1 MESHL
6 PHVGR
11 STKGG
16 SLPYNSWNGNGA
28 KAPRVTIDFPDAPVR
43 RVPGWKPALDIA
55 CILLGLPIWLPLM
68 ILLMLVTRFSSPG
81 PIFYRQKRVGLG
93 GRHFLIWKFRTMK
106 VSAET
111 QTHERHLE
119 ELIRVDCPM
128 TKLDAY
134 GDPRLAPFGRFLRA
148 SGLDELPQIFN
159 VLCGEM
165 SLVGPRPC
173 LPNEFAHYQPWQ
185 RERVNGLPGLTGY
198 WQVNGKNKTTF
209 NEMIAMDLF
218 YLKNLSFLLDLKIIF
233 KTCAVI
239 AGQLFESRPAT
250 QPSRQDRDP
259 RPSATPGPQDG
270 GRRSPPTPSFPP
282 GGISAKSMK
291 KQVTVGVIGCG
302 YWGPMLV
309 RNFKGL
315 ADCQLKAV
323 CDVNTKRLKHI
334 HALYP
339 DIEGMTQTQ
348 QLLNGAAVDAVVI
361 ATPVKHHYSLAKASL
376 LAGKHTF
383 IEKPMAPSSA
393 ECEELIEIADRN
405 GLVLMLDHTFLY
417 SSPVQKIA
425 QIVQAGD
432 IGEIRYINCR
442 RLNLG
447 LFQKDI
453 NVAWDLAPHDIS
465 IILHIL
471 DEFPTTI
478 NCQGNAHITPGVED
492 VTNMS
497 LSFSR
502 KRFATIQSSWLEP
515 RKIREMTIVG
525 TRRMIVYDD
534 LQTREKIRIYD
545 ARVERPPHY
554 DTFAEFQYSY
564 HYGDSYIPY
573 LHQEEPLKLAC
584 QHFVDC
590 IKTNSQPLTDGR
602 RGLEMVR
609 ILEAASASLKMNGA
623 PVTFSP
629 PGNAAPARAPVK
641 AEEIFQVE
649 AFAG

>member
-1 MESHL
+1 
-6 PHVGR
+6 
-11 STKGG
+11 
-16 SLPYNSWNGNGA
+16 
-28 KAPRVTIDFPDAPVR
+28 
-43 RVPGWKPALDIA
+43 
-55 CILLGLPIWLPLM
+55 
-68 ILLMLVTRFSSPG
+68 
-81 PIFYRQKRVGLG
+81 
-93 GRHFLIWKFRTMK
+93 
-106 VSAET
+106 
-111 QTHERHLE
+111 
-119 ELIRVDCPM
+119 
-128 TKLDAY
+128 
-134 GDPRLAPFGRFLRA
+134 
-148 SGLDELPQIFN
+148 
-159 VLCGEM
+159 
-165 SLVGPRPC
+165 
-173 LPNEFAHYQPWQ
+173 
-185 RERVNGLPGLTGY
+185 
-198 WQVNGKNKTTF
+198 
-209 NEMIAMDLF
+209 
-218 YLKNLSFLLDLKIIF
+218 
-233 KTCAVI
+233 
-239 AGQLFESRPAT
+239 
-250 QPSRQDRDP
+250 
-259 RPSATPGPQDG
+259 
-270 GRRSPPTPSFPP
+270 
-282 GGISAKSMK
+282 MK
-291 KQVTVGVIGCG
+291 KPVTVGIIGCG
-302 YWGPMLV
+302 YWGPLLV

-315 ADCQLKAV
+315 ADCQLKAI
-323 CDVNTKRLKHI
+323 CDLNTERLKHVR
-334 HALYP
+334 ALYP
-339 DIEGMTQTQ
+339 DLEGMTQTQ
-348 QLLNGAAVDAVVI
+348 QLLNSTNVDAVVI

-383 IEKPMAPSSA
+383 IEKPMASSSA

-405 GLVLMLDHTFLY
+405 GLVLMIDHTFLY

-432 IGEIRYINCR
+432 LGEIRYINCR

-534 LQTREKIRIYD
+534 LRTREKIRIYD

-573 LHQEEPLKLAC
+573 LHQEEPLKSAC
-584 QHFVDC
+584 QHFIDC

-609 ILEAASASLKMNGA
+609 ILEAASASLKINGA
-623 PVTFSP
+623 PVTLSP
-629 PGNAAPARAPVK
+629 STSVAPALASAK
-641 AEEIFQVE
+641 AEECLPIE